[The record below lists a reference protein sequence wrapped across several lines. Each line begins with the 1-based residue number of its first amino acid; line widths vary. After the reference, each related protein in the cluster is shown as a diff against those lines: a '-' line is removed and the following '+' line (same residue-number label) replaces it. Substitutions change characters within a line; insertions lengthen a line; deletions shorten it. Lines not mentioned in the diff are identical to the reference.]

1 MATRS
6 LDTAHRRFRFV
17 RERDWRTVRDELK
30 AAQRRVAAA
39 ADDERRRIA
48 RDLHDGAQ
56 QRLMAVRLQLGLLAE
71 RAGDGRAVT
80 HRDLERLRTDVEQA
94 LEEIRRLAHGLHP
107 PLLAS
112 DGLHAALAAASRRA
126 PIPVEIDGTT
136 TARFARPIENAA
148 YFCCAEALQN
158 VVKHAGAGARAS
170 IHLEVRRG
178 ALEFRITDDG
188 CGFDGRRDGEGHG
201 LTNLRD
207 RLSAVGGHAEITS
220 IPGCGTTVVG
230 QIPLG

>member
-17 RERDWRTVRDELK
+17 RERDWRIVREELK
-30 AAQRRVAAA
+30 AASRRVAAA
-39 ADDERRRIA
+39 ADEERRRIA

-56 QRLMAVRLQLGLLAE
+56 QRLMAVRLELGLLAE
-71 RAGDGRAVT
+71 LAAGGHAVT
-80 HRDLERLRTDVEQA
+80 RRDLERLRADVEQA

-126 PIPVEIDGTT
+126 PIPVAIDGATT
-136 TARFARPIENAA
+136 GRLPRAIESAA

-158 VVKHAGAGARAS
+158 VVKHAGARARAS
-170 IHLEVRRG
+170 IQLDVRRG
-178 ALEFRITDDG
+178 ALEFRVTDDG
-188 CGFDGRRDGEGHG
+188 CGFDGRHVEEGHG

-220 IPGCGTTVVG
+220 IPGCGTTVLG
-230 QIPLG
+230 QIPLA